1 MAVAELESV
10 RQHGIMHPTL
20 GDVVWPALILEGR
33 ILTWYAIAAGLAAE
47 YLFVRSVTDLSLT
60 WALAADV
67 AMNAA
72 STLLGVVLLPVVGLV
87 WEFLPGRVINSVFNT
102 GTFNPGSWLA
112 TILLSALLNTFIE
125 RFVLRG
131 LFGQPVVGR
140 RGFWLLFA
148 GNVISVAL
156 AFASLFVL
164 PPKP

>member
-112 TILLSALLNTFIE
+112 TICFRRCSTLLSSGSCSEGSLGSRLLADEASGCCSLATS
-125 RFVLRG
+125 
-131 LFGQPVVGR
+131 
-140 RGFWLLFA
+140 
-148 GNVISVAL
+148 SVWR
-156 AFASLFVL
+156 
-164 PPKP
+164 